1 MARLI
6 RLSVSV
12 AVVAALAA
20 TLGAVPAR
28 SQTTT
33 TVGDHGELYT
43 VETGLYGDLFPGQ
56 SLADTD
62 NASLALDITRPG
74 QALERLLVPGT
85 GTEDFEDS
93 ASLVFDDESGALF
106 ILWQTKI
113 NLIHSK
119 LDLVSFHD
127 GEWSPVIEIWGSPF
141 GWKTAPQLAVT
152 RDQFVTETEDG
163 GTRAWARTVVHVIWA
178 EDGTYGPNILYSPI
192 ILLDGEFVGTSP
204 VYSLTDLA
212 NLGDQGISGGVELAL
227 AEAPRIQAGRNGQT
241 VVIGFT
247 DAASGRLVTL
257 EMEVLPG
264 EVSYLA
270 DRCRRQL
277 IGIGNKLRTE
287 PTAYLDE
294 VRRQLIGIG
303 RKIDLH
309 PGVAMYAAD
318 VAVDEILTE
327 RPSADVAA
335 IADGVRRQIIAVGA
349 RMTDRGV
356 DRTLPK
362 TGYSILDLSND
373 ESTTSDRGADLIRVS
388 TVANLPAPPIDG
400 SAAPISL
407 YLSRSG
413 DSVIVAWPEG
423 ARLVYHESRDGGWG
437 DRLQLVIGSPGVPSL
452 ERAKEMLRQR
462 AENQHARVVE

>member
-12 AVVAALAA
+12 AVVAAVAA
-20 TLGAVPAR
+20 TLGALPAR

-33 TVGDHGELYT
+33 TVGAHGELYT
-43 VETGLYGDLFPGQ
+43 VETGLYGDLFPEQ
-56 SLADTD
+56 SLADAD

-74 QALERLLVPGT
+74 LPLERLLVPGT
-85 GTEDFEDS
+85 GTGDFEDT
-93 ASLVFDDESGALF
+93 ASLVFDDGSDTLF

-152 RDQFVTETEDG
+152 RDQFVTETDDG

-192 ILLDGEFVGTSP
+192 ILLDGEFTGSSP
-204 VYSLTDLA
+204 VYSLTELA
-212 NLGDQGISGGVELAL
+212 NLGDQELSGGVEPAL
-227 AEAPRIQAGRNGQT
+227 SEAPRIQAGRNGQT

-257 EMEVLPG
+257 ELEVLPG

-270 DRCRRQL
+270 DRGRRQL
-277 IGIGNKLRTE
+277 IGIGHKLKVD
-287 PTAYLDE
+287 PTVYVDE
-294 VRRQLIGIG
+294 IRRQLIGIG
-303 RKIDLH
+303 RRIDLH

-318 VAVDEILTE
+318 VAVDDIMQGHSDE
-327 RPSADVAA
+327 DVAA
-335 IADGVRRQIIAVGA
+335 VADGVRRQIIAVGA

-362 TGYSILDLSND
+362 TGYSILDLSTGED
-373 ESTTSDRGADLIRVS
+373 PTSDRGADLIRVS
-388 TVANLPAPPIDG
+388 TVANLPAPTVGDP
-400 SAAPISL
+400 SATISL

-423 ARLVYHESRDGGWG
+423 DRLTYRESVDGDWG
-437 DRLQLVIGSPGVPSL
+437 DLLQLVIGSPGVPSL
-452 ERAKEMLRQR
+452 ERAQEMLRRR
-462 AENQHARVVE
+462 AENQHARVE